1 MIPNLQKHPDVN
13 RVQIISNADGEII
26 WDVWEECSNVHVSFQ
41 NDGKTL
47 KVYLE
52 KRS

>member
-13 RVQIISNADGEII
+13 RVQIISNSDGEII
-26 WDVWEECSNVHVSFQ
+26 WEECSNVHVSFQ